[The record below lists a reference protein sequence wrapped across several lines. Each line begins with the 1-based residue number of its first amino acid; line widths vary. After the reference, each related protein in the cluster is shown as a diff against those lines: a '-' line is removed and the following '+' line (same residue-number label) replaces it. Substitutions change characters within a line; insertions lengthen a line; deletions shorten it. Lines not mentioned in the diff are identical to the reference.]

1 MVYTSE
7 RNLTKTIFL
16 AVKTLLPNRR
26 DQVIV
31 EIQIGKTIDTLR
43 KAIFQQLGEQISNY
57 YNIKLFTTNP
67 TPIELS
73 VQSKTLHQY
82 LVKDN
87 EKLVITADYAFV
99 LKPLPAVLN
108 CKQKITLTGATLSST
123 AKPLAIA
130 LPPPPPP
137 PPLIVEILP
146 EPPKDG
152 QPKV

>member
-7 RNLTKTIFL
+7 KNLTKTIFL

-43 KAIFQQLGEQISNY
+43 KAIFLQLGEQISNY

-67 TPIELS
+67 TPTQLS
-73 VQSKTLHQY
+73 VHSKTLHQY

-87 EKLVITADYAFV
+87 QKLVITADYAFAF
-99 LKPLPAVLN
+99 KPLPAVVN
-108 CKQKITLTGATLSST
+108 CKQKITMTGATLSST
-123 AKPLAIA
+123 AKPLPIA
-130 LPPPPPP
+130 LQPPPP

-146 EPPKDG
+146 QPQKDG
-152 QPKV
+152 